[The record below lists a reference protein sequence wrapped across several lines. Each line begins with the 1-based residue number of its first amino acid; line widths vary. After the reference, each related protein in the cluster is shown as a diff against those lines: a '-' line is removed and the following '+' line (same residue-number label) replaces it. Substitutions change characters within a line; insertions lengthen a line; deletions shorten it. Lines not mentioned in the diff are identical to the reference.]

1 MKKLLKKRPVTPV
14 VEGEEAPKK
23 KLTKSTPT
31 TPKVAPAKKPS
42 VKKALPKTEPEETA
56 SEELFP
62 TVLESGGKTFCKTDL
77 KFKALK
83 KFFEEP
89 HSGYPFRVLLDET
102 GDGDVVEFAIVAAIT
117 SVHMVDIS
125 TEDGYEDRFLLSA
138 KEFDKRMYK
147 EEAGVEGGNEFEFVA
162 YLEEDADE

>member
-1 MKKLLKKRPVTPV
+1 MKKLLKKRPATPV
-14 VEGEEAPKK
+14 VEEEAPKK
-23 KLTKSTPT
+23 KLAKSA
-31 TPKVAPAKKPS
+31 TPKVAPTPPKKPP
-42 VKKALPKTEPEETA
+42 VKKSPPKPEPEETA
-56 SEELFP
+56 EEELFP
-62 TVLESGGKTFCKTDL
+62 VVLESGGKTFHKTNL

-125 TEDGYEDRFLLSA
+125 TEDGYEDRLLLSA

-147 EEAGVEGGNEFEFVA
+147 EDAGAEGSNEYEFVV
-162 YLEEDADE
+162 YQETEDE

>member
-1 MKKLLKKRPVTPV
+1 MKKLLKKRPATPV
-14 VEGEEAPKK
+14 VEEEAPKK
-23 KLTKSTPT
+23 KLAKSTPM
-31 TPKVAPAKKPS
+31 PKVAPAKKPP
-42 VKKALPKTEPEETA
+42 VKKAPPKPEPEETA
-56 SEELFP
+56 EEELFP
-62 TVLESGGKTFCKTDL
+62 VVLESGGKTFHKTNL

-147 EEAGVEGGNEFEFVA
+147 EDAGAEGGNEYEFVV
-162 YLEEDADE
+162 YLEEAEDE

>member
-1 MKKLLKKRPVTPV
+1 MKKLLKKRPATPV

-23 KLTKSTPT
+23 KLIKSTPT
-31 TPKVAPAKKPS
+31 APKVAPAKKPP
-42 VKKALPKTEPEETA
+42 VKKAPKTEPEEIA

-62 TVLESGGKTFCKTDL
+62 TVLESGGKTFCKTNL

-147 EEAGVEGGNEFEFVA
+147 EEAGVEGGNEFEFVV
-162 YLEEDADE
+162 YLEEYADK